1 MKRAIVELL
10 RIRHPRFL
18 VYQPRKQVPFP
29 HFPTIV
35 PPNSNCFQ
43 FQFQSISEFPAFS
56 KDLKREILTWKGS
69 RIVACFERK
78 LDESLGE
85 ESASEKIGC
94 RLDNLGTW
102 IRVIKSWGKEEE
114 LYVTL
119 HISYF
124 FETDKINTFF
134 ATLARSS
141 QG

>member
-1 MKRAIVELL
+1 MHV
-10 RIRHPRFL
+10 
-18 VYQPRKQVPFP
+18 
-29 HFPTIV
+29 
-35 PPNSNCFQ
+35 
-43 FQFQSISEFPAFS
+43 
-56 KDLKREILTWKGS
+56 REKVGRVIGRGIGRQKS
-69 RIVACFERK
+69 DAR
-78 LDESLGE
+78 E

-141 QG
+141 QGQRRELEWKLVEYDPRKKFVHNCTSPLPPSPSSIESSCRNFLRQNHADRGQMTKRNRA